1 MTQERE
7 NIQEGQTT
15 EPVVDDVPAGAGET
29 VEAGLDTGAVKG
41 PALDQ
46 DEGPIQD
53 PRSDRNTRKERVG
66 LVVGDKAQKTVT
78 VSVETLVR
86 HPKYKKRVRSSKK
99 FMVHDEANSAR
110 VGDTVRII
118 ETRPLSAKKRWRLAN
133 IISRAE

>member
-1 MTQERE
+1 MTEERE
-7 NIQEGQTT
+7 NQQEGQTT
-15 EPVVDDVPAGAGET
+15 EPVVNDAPPGEII
-29 VEAGLDTGAVKG
+29 EAGLDTGPAKG

-86 HPKYKKRVRSSKK
+86 HPRYKKRVRSSKK
-99 FMVHDEANSAR
+99 FMVHDEDNSAR
-110 VGDTVRII
+110 IGDTVRII
-118 ETRPLSAKKRWRLAN
+118 ETRPLSAKKRWRLTN
-133 IISRAE
+133 IVSRAE